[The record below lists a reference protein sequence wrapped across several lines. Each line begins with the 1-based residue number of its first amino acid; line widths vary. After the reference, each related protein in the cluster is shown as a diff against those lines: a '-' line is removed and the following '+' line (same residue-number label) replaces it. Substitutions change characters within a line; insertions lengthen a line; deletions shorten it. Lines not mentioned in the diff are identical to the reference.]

1 MQDLQQL
8 REDLVPRLVEHNAL
22 GAEDRVEQQRGGRV
36 VGPLLEVEQLFL
48 VLQPDEADALLRV
61 VSSAVSGASSGQRGT
76 KRASSERRATSDES
90 GESRTWV
97 MYMLACW
104 MMNALLGS
112 SFTSS
117 IPWLYCGNPEASQS
131 SGT

>member
-48 VLQPDEADALLRV
+48 VLQPDKADALLRV
-61 VSSAVSGASSGQRGT
+61 VSSAERAAGSEGRKGRAASD
-76 KRASSERRATSDES
+76 ERRATKAASH
-90 GESRTWV
+90 V
-97 MYMLACW
+97 
-104 MMNALLGS
+104 LG
-112 SFTSS
+112 
-117 IPWLYCGNPEASQS
+117 
-131 SGT
+131 